1 MILRQWRCLA
11 RREQAPK
18 YIEHLRRE
26 TFPALG
32 QLAGFVDASILS
44 RQLQAGV
51 EFLILTRWESLAAIR
66 RFAGEDT
73 EAAVVPAG
81 VAAMMLDYDRRA
93 CHFDVVE

>member
-11 RREQAPK
+11 RREQAPN

-26 TFPALG
+26 TFPALR

-66 RFAGEDT
+66 RFAGADT
-73 EAAVVPAG
+73 EAAVVPAR
-81 VAAMMLDYDRRA
+81 VAAMMLDYERRA